1 MDAEET
7 AESRIEGAPTPSE
20 AGSPPTPPRRWLVA
34 VGVAVLVLAGVLS
47 VLALPFLLLALFPF
61 ALGVFLGIRGWVG
74 IGIAMSAMAVVVP
87 IAVHILLVSLAVGVY
102 EVPSE
107 AMQPTLQVGDRI
119 LVDKTGID
127 AVNVGGIVVFHPPVG
142 ADNGTECGA
151 PHSPQQAC
159 PKPTEGESSQSFV
172 KRIVAGPGDT
182 LSIREGH
189 PVVNGIEKTDEP
201 YITPCGAAAA
211 CDMPRTI
218 RIPPDHY
225 FMLGDNRGASDDSR
239 FWGPVPESWIVGVVF
254 ARSLPL
260 GRASIF

>member
-1 MDAEET
+1 MD
-7 AESRIEGAPTPSE
+7 S
-20 AGSPPTPPRRWLVA
+20 PPRRWLIA
-34 VGVAVLVLAGVLS
+34 VGVAVLVLAAVLS

-61 ALGVFLGIRGWVG
+61 ALGVFLAIRGWVG
-74 IGIAMSAMAVVVP
+74 IGIAMSAMAVVAP
-87 IAVHILLVSLAVGVY
+87 IAGHILLVSLAVGVY
-102 EVPSE
+102 KVPSE
-107 AMQPTLQVGDRI
+107 AMKPTLQVGDRI

-127 AVNVGGIVVFHPPVG
+127 AVDVGDIVVFHPPVG

-159 PKPTEGESSQSFV
+159 PKPTEGESGQSFA

-201 YITPCGAAAA
+201 YITPCSGGVA
-211 CDMPRTI
+211 CSLPKPITI
-218 RIPPDHY
+218 PAGDY
-225 FMLGDNRGASDDSR
+225 FMMGDNRGASADSR
-239 FWGPVPESWIVGVVF
+239 FWGPVPESWIIGVVF